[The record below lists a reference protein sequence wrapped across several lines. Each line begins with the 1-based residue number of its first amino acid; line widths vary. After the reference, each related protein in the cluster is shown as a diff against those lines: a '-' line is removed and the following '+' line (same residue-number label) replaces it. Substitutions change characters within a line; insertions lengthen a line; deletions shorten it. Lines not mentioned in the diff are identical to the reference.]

1 MRLNKENLSSLPAKI
16 KHFTYDR
23 NLIKPGIVHLGIGSF
38 HRAHQAMYTEAAL
51 TAGDLEWGIIGAGL
65 ISSAMSSALTPQ
77 DNLYTLAVS
86 DPAGERY
93 QVLGSILR
101 VLGGA
106 EDNQKLVAL
115 MASPEIRIVSL
126 TVTEKG
132 YHLNSSSGE
141 LNFEAPLIAADIADP
156 AHPQTV
162 PGLIVAALK
171 QRRATGHRPFTVLS
185 CDNLPSNGAIVKR
198 AVTAFAHRVDA
209 ELGDWI
215 EANVAFPSTM
225 VDRITPATTDEDMR
239 RIAAAIGMDDAWPVV
254 TEPFSQWVVEDNFPL
269 GRPQWELGG
278 AIFSNEIEAWEH
290 MKLRCLNGAHS
301 ALSYMGQL
309 MGLETVAEAMTS
321 PRIGTLLEGLWSE
334 IIPTLHA
341 PSGADPHEYVKALK
355 VRFCNPAIRHKTA
368 QISMDGSQKLPQR
381 LLAPLRDRL
390 AKSQSAEHI
399 EMAIA
404 TWMLYASKTIRNGGA
419 DALKDPMA
427 AVIAEKVL
435 GAGTHTEKLVAELL
449 SIQAIFDQDLPGN
462 APLQKRLGMSLA
474 GLVAEFGF

>member
-1 MRLNKENLSSLPAKI
+1 
-16 KHFTYDR
+16 
-23 NLIKPGIVHLGIGSF
+23 
-38 HRAHQAMYTEAAL
+38 
-51 TAGDLEWGIIGAGL
+51 
-65 ISSAMSSALTPQ
+65 
-77 DNLYTLAVS
+77 
-86 DPAGERY
+86 
-93 QVLGSILR
+93 

-106 EDNQKLVAL
+106 EDNEKLVAL

-156 AHPQTV
+156 AHPKTV

-171 QRRATGHRPFTVLS
+171 QRRAAGHRPFTVLS

-198 AVTAFAHRVDA
+198 AVSAFAHRVDA

-225 VDRITPATTDEDMR
+225 VDRITPATTEEDMQ
-239 RIAAAIGMDDAWPVV
+239 RIATAIGMDDAWPVV

-309 MGLETVAEAMTS
+309 MGLETVAEAMAS
-321 PRIGTLLEGLWSE
+321 PRIGSLLEGLWSE

-341 PSGADPHEYVKALK
+341 PSGADPHEYVSALK
-355 VRFCNPAIRHKTA
+355 VRFRNPAIRHKTA

-390 AKSQSAEHI
+390 AKGQSAEHI

-404 TWMLYASKTIRNGGA
+404 SWMLYASKTIRNGGA

-427 AVIAEKVL
+427 AVIAGKAL
-435 GAGTHTEKLVAELL
+435 SAGTNAEKLVAELL
-449 SIQAIFDQDLPGN
+449 SIQAIFDQDLPEN
-462 APLQKRLGMSLA
+462 ASLQKRLGVSLA
-474 GLVAEFGF
+474 ALVAEFGF